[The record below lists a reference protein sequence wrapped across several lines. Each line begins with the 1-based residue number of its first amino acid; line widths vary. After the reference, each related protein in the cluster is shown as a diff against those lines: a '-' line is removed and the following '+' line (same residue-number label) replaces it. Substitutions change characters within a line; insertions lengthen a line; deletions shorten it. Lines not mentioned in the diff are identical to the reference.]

1 MKAILLLAGM
11 FLFTDSNGQL
21 WKEYADSAKGFQQQG
36 KNDKA
41 IEFYNKSKT
50 EIEKDS
56 TGTQSYALV
65 IHNLAILYRNVG
77 QYKNAESLFL
87 TAKQIRENLFG
98 KENLDYASTCN
109 NLAILYV
116 NIAQYEKAESLF
128 LEVKQIRE
136 KVVGKEHP
144 DYATSCNN
152 LAGLYNLLAQ
162 YKKAE
167 PFYIEARQI
176 REKVLGKKHPD
187 YAQSCNN
194 LAILYMDMGQYDI
207 AEPLYLEAKQIRKE
221 ILGENHPDYAA
232 SCNNLANLYNYTG
245 RYKKAEPL
253 LLEAKLIY
261 EKVLGKGH
269 PNYATICNGL
279 AAVYKEMG
287 EYQKAESLYI
297 EAKQIREKMLG
308 KEHPDY
314 ASSCDNLG
322 ILYTAIGQ
330 YDKAEPLYL
339 EARQIR
345 GKIMGTNHL
354 MYATSCNNLAS
365 LYLRKG
371 QYDKAESLYVE
382 AKQIKES
389 VLGREHPEYATSC
402 DNLAI
407 LYQYMGQ
414 YDKAELLFL
423 EGKLTREKTLGKEHP
438 YYAKSCNGLAAL
450 YQLRGEFEK
459 AEILY
464 LETKRIREKVFG
476 REHPDYSEICD
487 NLAGLY
493 WNMKEYK
500 KANDFYV
507 EAFKIQYNNIKRIFQ
522 FTSEA
527 EKKSYLNEIANLG
540 KNFLSFNLSFFSSSH
555 QGLIYDVSLSNRNLI
570 LSSSLQ
576 LRQAI
581 YNTSDTNI
589 INKYNN
595 WINTKE
601 QFAFWITKPI
611 NQRSGRDSVL
621 KEKADVLEKE
631 LIRFSADF
639 KKQEQQISWNNV
651 QQSLK
656 PDEAAIE
663 FVEFQYFNGIRWTD
677 STYYI
682 ALVLR
687 KDKPEP
693 ELVYLFEK
701 KQIDSVIAA
710 KDNIPPN
717 SKIDKLYSS
726 LALYDLIWKPLENKL
741 KGISVIYYAAA
752 GQLHLLN
759 LSAISSGNNQTIGDK
774 YMLLQLNTTASVVY
788 RSNESVSTSDNIMLY
803 GGIKY
808 STDSTSLIEAAKKY
822 TIHDYVSRSLQGAF
836 GGPDE
841 IEELFYSE
849 VEVDS
854 IDQYAKANGFRS
866 TIMRGVYANEESL
879 KAMNGKNSPAVL
891 HLATHGFFNPDPIKI
906 KEKGSLAGGKAFA
919 LSDDPLMRSGI
930 LLAGAN
936 YIWSGKPIKGI
947 EDGVLTGYE
956 VSNMYLPNTKLVV
969 LSACETGLG
978 QIQGS
983 EGVYGFQRAF
993 KIAGVENLVMSL
1005 WKVPDNTTAEFM
1017 QLFYNQLFD
1026 KKSISDAFYSAQS
1039 IMRNKYRTTP
1049 YKWAGMVLIQ

>member
-1 MKAILLLAGM
+1 MKGILLLAGM

-21 WKEYADSAKGFQQQG
+21 WKEYTDSAKIFQQQG

-56 TGTQSYALV
+56 TGTQSDGLV

-77 QYKNAESLFL
+77 QYKNAEPLFL

-116 NIAQYEKAESLF
+116 NMAQYEKAESLF
-128 LEVKQIRE
+128 LEVQQIRE
-136 KVVGKEHP
+136 KVLGKEHP

-167 PFYIEARQI
+167 PFYIAAKQI

-194 LAILYMDMGQYDI
+194 LAILYMDMGQYEK
-207 AEPLYLEAKQIRKE
+207 AEPLCLEAKQIRKE

-245 RYKKAEPL
+245 QYKKAEPL

-261 EKVLGKGH
+261 EKAFGKEH

-287 EYQKAESLYI
+287 EYQKAESLYL
-297 EAKQIREKMLG
+297 EAQQVRGKMLG

-322 ILYTAIGQ
+322 ILYTTIGQ

-345 GKIMGTNHL
+345 GKMMGKSPL
-354 MYATSCNNLAS
+354 MYATSCNNLGS
-365 LYLRKG
+365 LYMRKG
-371 QYDKAESLYVE
+371 QYDKAESFYLE
-382 AKQIKES
+382 AKQIKEN
-389 VLGREHPEYATSC
+389 VLGKEHPEYATSC

-414 YDKAELLFL
+414 YDKGELLFL
-423 EGKLTREKTLGKEHP
+423 EGKQVREKTLGKEHP

-476 REHPDYSEICD
+476 REHSDYSEICN

-493 WNMKEYK
+493 WNMKEYQ
-500 KANDFYV
+500 KANDFYI
-507 EAFKIQYNNIKRIFQ
+507 EAYKIQYNNIKRIFQ
-522 FTSEA
+522 FTSES

-540 KNFLSFNLSFFSSSH
+540 KNFLSFNLSVLSSSY
-555 QGLIYDVSLSNRNLI
+555 QGTTYDVSLSNRNLI

-581 YNTSDTNI
+581 YNTNDTNI
-589 INKYNN
+589 VNKYNN
-595 WINTKE
+595 WTNTKE
-601 QFAFWITKPI
+601 QIAYWLTKPI
-611 NQRSGRDSVL
+611 DQRSGRDSIL
-621 KEKADVLEKE
+621 KVKAEVLEKE

-639 KKQEQQISWNNV
+639 KKQEQQITWKNI

-656 PDEAAIE
+656 QNEAAIE
-663 FVEFQYFNGIRWTD
+663 FSEFQYFDGKRWTD

-687 KDKPEP
+687 KDKSEP

-701 KQIDSVIAA
+701 KQMDSVAA
-710 KDNIPPN
+710 IKDNTPN
-717 SKIDKLYSS
+717 NRIDKLYSS
-726 LALYDLIWKPLENKL
+726 PALYDLIWKPLENKL
-741 KGISVIYYAAA
+741 KGISTIYYAAA

-759 LSAISSGNNQTIGDK
+759 LSAISSGNNRTIGDK
-774 YMLLQLNTTASVVY
+774 YMLLQLNTTGSVIN
-788 RSNESVSTSDNIMLY
+788 RSNESISTSDNVMLY

-808 STDSTSLIEAAKKY
+808 STDSTALIEAAKKY
-822 TIHDYVSRSLQGAF
+822 TMYDYASRSLPVTF

-841 IEELFYSE
+841 LEELFYSE

-854 IDQYAKANGFRS
+854 IDHNAKRNGFN
-866 TIMRGVYANEESL
+866 TTVMRGVYANEESV
-879 KAMNGKNSPAVL
+879 KATNGKKSPAIL
-891 HLATHGFFNPDPIKI
+891 HLATHGFFNPDPVKI
-906 KEKGSLAGGKAFA
+906 KEKGSLAGGKTFA

-930 LLAGAN
+930 LFAGAN
-936 YIWSGKPIKGI
+936 NIWSGKPIKGI
-947 EDGVLTGYE
+947 EDGVLTAYE
-956 VSNMYLPNTKLVV
+956 VSNLYLPNTKLVV

-978 QIQGS
+978 LTQGS
-983 EGVYGFQRAF
+983 EGVYGLQRAF
-993 KIAGVENLVMSL
+993 KMAGVQNLIMSL
-1005 WKVPDNTTAEFM
+1005 WKIPDKATAEFM
-1017 QLFYNQLFD
+1017 QYFYKQLFE
-1026 KKSISDAFYSAQS
+1026 KKAISDAFYSAQS

-1049 YKWAGMVLIQ
+1049 HIWAGLVLIQ